1 MTIRDR
7 FVLLVYRISYQ
18 GYRYYYLQEPTA
30 LAMFGA
36 VCNLQGGQNQMFD
49 DDNEP
54 EVAELRKIEKEGVPQ
69 VENDDMLSVYMKQM
83 GKIPLLK
90 RETELHLAKTIDQ

>member
-36 VCNLQGGQNQMFD
+36 VCNL
-49 DDNEP
+49 
-54 EVAELRKIEKEGVPQ
+54 
-69 VENDDMLSVYMKQM
+69 
-83 GKIPLLK
+83 
-90 RETELHLAKTIDQ
+90 